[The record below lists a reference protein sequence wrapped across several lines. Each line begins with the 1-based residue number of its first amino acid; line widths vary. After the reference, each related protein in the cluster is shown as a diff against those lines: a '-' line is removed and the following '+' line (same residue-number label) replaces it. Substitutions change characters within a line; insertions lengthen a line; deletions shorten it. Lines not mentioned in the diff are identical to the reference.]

1 MNFTLRF
8 NLAHKMTDPWTR
20 YAFWFQFSPI
30 KQFSTWCR
38 NVPGSLWICVI
49 SFCLVGKKKHE
60 WQGHDWFRLHT
71 TSFEKA
77 KRAFYYTNHEA
88 THRKQCNS
96 RLLKPSIEISL
107 EVKYLIRNPYIEL
120 SPQQCVIWR
129 DVYRRGFP
137 VSIHY
142 WWQFHSQIQVVTGGL
157 FTVHS

>member
-88 THRKQCNS
+88 THRKTVQFSLTQTLHWNFSISKVSHSQSLHRIVSAAVRYLAWCVPAVVS
-96 RLLKPSIEISL
+96 SFHPLLMTISL
-107 EVKYLIRNPYIEL
+107 SDP
-120 SPQQCVIWR
+120 SC
-129 DVYRRGFP
+129 YRR
-137 VSIHY
+137 SLHC
-142 WWQFHSQIQVVTGGL
+142 T
-157 FTVHS
+157 